1 MSRCARGER
10 PAGKIVELA
19 GQFPGR
25 VQPDLAVHR
34 LDHAATHR
42 GPYRRRRGHDRRER
56 CVKNLAPIL
65 FFSQPINTPI
75 NTHENGTRLVGA
87 GTSGMRS
94 RAGLNRF
101 KSDISFNSLRF
112 EERKTG
118 LDVCGERRGNGRW
131 ILRQGP
137 CRTDDCIGGAGEWAN
152 GRANGRVGGRA
163 GERAGEWANGRVGER
178 ASGRTGEW
186 ANGRASG
193 RAVLSGRDG
202 PVPPARSTHG
212 RGDQRPDRPDWRG
225 SDRAPLPLPS
235 GRLDLRVHEDSR
247 DLGPRTS

>member
-1 MSRCARGER
+1 VSRCARGER

-19 GQFPGR
+19 GQFPGQ

-65 FFSQPINTPI
+65 LLFTAINTPI

-101 KSDISFNSLRF
+101 RSDMLFNSLRF
-112 EERKTG
+112 EERRGSTSAGSGGATDGGSCGKGRAARTTVLEG
-118 LDVCGERRGNGRW
+118 RASRRTGER
-131 ILRQGP
+131 
-137 CRTDDCIGGAGEWAN
+137 TGEWA
-152 GRANGRVGGRA
+152 GGRAGGRVGERANGRVG
-163 GERAGEWANGRVGER
+163 E
-178 ASGRTGEW
+178 
-186 ANGRASG
+186 RASG

-212 RGDQRPDRPDWRG
+212 RGDQRPDRPDWRD

-235 GRLDLRVHEDSR
+235 GRLDLHVHETLR
-247 DLGPRTS
+247 GKCALPNFV